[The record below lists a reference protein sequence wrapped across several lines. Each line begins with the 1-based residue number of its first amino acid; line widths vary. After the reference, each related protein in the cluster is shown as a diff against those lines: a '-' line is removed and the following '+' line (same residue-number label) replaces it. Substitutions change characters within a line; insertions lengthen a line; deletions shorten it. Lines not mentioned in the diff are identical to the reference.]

1 VELYQYW
8 RPVHFSRHEQYF
20 AHMSLLRLRDFRRQ
34 PGSYG
39 ICKVCFWEDDPVQLL
54 DPWFRGGAN
63 TVSLAEA
70 QLNFQKHG
78 ASEIRFK
85 KHVRPALP
93 SDVRDSR

>member
-1 VELYQYW
+1 
-8 RPVHFSRHEQYF
+8 
-20 AHMSLLRLRDFRRQ
+20 
-34 PGSYG
+34 
-39 ICKVCFWEDDPVQLL
+39 VQLL

-85 KHVRPALP
+85 KHVRHALP
-93 SDVRDSR
+93 SDVRDPRWRPVGEVDRAHVTTPAKLNLEQPDGNWRWYYWDK